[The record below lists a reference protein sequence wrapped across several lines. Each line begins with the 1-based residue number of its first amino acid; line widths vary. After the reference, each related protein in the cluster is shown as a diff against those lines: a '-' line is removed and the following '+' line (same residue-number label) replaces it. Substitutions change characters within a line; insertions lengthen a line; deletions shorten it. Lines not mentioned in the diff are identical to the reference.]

1 MWSWKQQILHKK
13 STRASNQWAPRVTLV
28 IEQTSGPFSV
38 VGFVLV
44 FRIEAAFPHVAHLTV
59 SSRVDF
65 SLFSHNWGLSCETHI
80 LYFVDKENRNNRFE
94 GKRVLDARKPQDGP
108 RENREDRNNRRNKPD
123 GAGDSGAEKRGER
136 GERGGRGG
144 RGGPRGGRGGPGG
157 RGGIRGKRDFD
168 RKSGD
173 DKT

>member
-1 MWSWKQQILHKK
+1 MNRSTWLVSSW
-13 STRASNQWAPRVTLV
+13 
-28 IEQTSGPFSV
+28 FSV
-38 VGFVLV
+38 QDLLSTWF
-44 FRIEAAFPHVAHLTV
+44 ACSV

-65 SLFSHNWGLSCETHI
+65 FLPIVEVLVVKHTISNFA
-80 LYFVDKENRNNRFE
+80 DKENRNNRFE

-144 RGGPRGGRGGPGG
+144 GRGRGDRGGRGGPGG